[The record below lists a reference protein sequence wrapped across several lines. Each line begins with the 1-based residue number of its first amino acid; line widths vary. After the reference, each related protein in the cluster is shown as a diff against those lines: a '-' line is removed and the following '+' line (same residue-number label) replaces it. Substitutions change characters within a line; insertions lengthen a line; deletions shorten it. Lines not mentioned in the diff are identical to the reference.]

1 MALVIALTSG
11 HTFDETNGDTITP
24 ELLNKMMENGFALV
38 TNLPVGLSD
47 GGSNATTAQGA
58 AKNFEVVSRLA
69 AWLEFNTAG
78 SPAEI
83 ALGTIPADSYI
94 LDRRIL
100 VDTAFNAGTTND
112 IRCGTSGD
120 TDEIFVLEDVSA
132 TGEKT
137 PTAGTT
143 LFTPSALT
151 IIAQY
156 VETGGA
162 ATTGKALVVVTFAQ
176 VPTRP

>member
-1 MALVIALTSG
+1 MAIVITLTSG

-24 ELLNKMMENGFALV
+24 ELLNKMFENGFASIS
-38 TNLPVGLSD
+38 NLPISVSD
-47 GGSNATTAQGA
+47 GGTGATAARAA
-58 AKNFEVVSRLA
+58 AKNLEVVSRLA
-69 AWLEFNTAG
+69 GWIEFDTAG

-83 ALGTIPADSYI
+83 ALGTIPADSYV

-100 VDTAFNAGTTND
+100 VDTAFNAATTNE
-112 IRCGTSGD
+112 IRCGIAAD
-120 TDEIFVLEDVSA
+120 TDSIFTLEDVSA

-137 PTAGTT
+137 PTAGIT

-156 VETGGA
+156 VETGTA